1 MKGVIKSFLEG
12 FGGSLFGASII
23 LIPIIIG
30 GLVIHSLTGIAEE
43 TIQRYLIYICVVTGV
58 LILIGFLITYFSN
71 ETNNKIKARGTIKEI
86 GRWLYELGGIL
97 WIVFISSLIGLLI
110 FLFL

>member
-12 FGGSLFGASII
+12 FGDSLFGASII

-30 GLVIHSLTGIAEE
+30 GLAIHFLTGITEE

-58 LILIGFLITYFSN
+58 LILIGFLISYFS
-71 ETNNKIKARGTIKEI
+71 ETDNKIKAKGTIREI
-86 GRWLYELGGIL
+86 GNWLYELGGIL